1 LIAVS
6 HPGHSLKPSKF
17 TYHAPQTIDEAISL
31 LSQNDGSAR
40 VLAGGQSLIPI
51 MNFRLAAPAALV
63 DLGKIAN
70 LAYIRE
76 DGGRIRIGAMT
87 RQRSIEFSPLIREK
101 LPLLH
106 EAIGWVGHLP
116 TRSRGTVGGSIAH
129 ADPSTEIP
137 MVLQA
142 LEGEVS
148 ARGSNGERTIKAEDL
163 FVGQLTTALESNEIL
178 TEIRFPVMPAD
189 AGYAF
194 EEFARRH
201 GDFAIVAIA
210 AAVRIEGGA
219 CPWVRLAA
227 AGTGPTPLKLRA
239 AAAILVKKGLN
250 AAAIDEAS
258 EAAGEE
264 LVEPT
269 SDNNGSADFRRH
281 LAKVLTGR
289 AVRRAVVMARE
300 KAH

>member
-1 LIAVS
+1 
-6 HPGHSLKPSKF
+6 LKPSKF
-17 TYHAPQTIDEAISL
+17 TYHAPHNIDEAISL
-31 LSQNDGSAR
+31 LSQYDGSAR

-51 MNFRLAAPAALV
+51 MNFRLAAPEALV

-76 DGGRIRIGAMT
+76 DGGKVRIGAMT

-101 LPLLH
+101 LPLLR

-148 ARGSNGERTIKAEDL
+148 ARGPNGERTIEAKDL
-163 FVGQLTTALESNEIL
+163 FVAHLTTALEPDEIL

-210 AAVRIEGGA
+210 AAVRIENGA

-239 AAAILVKKGLN
+239 AATILVEKGLN
-250 AAAIDEAS
+250 EAAIDEAS

-269 SDNNGSADFRRH
+269 SDNNGSAEFRRH

-289 AVRRAVVMARE
+289 AVRRAVAMARE
-300 KAH
+300 KAR

>member
-1 LIAVS
+1 
-6 HPGHSLKPSKF
+6 LKPSKF
-17 TYHAPQTIDEAISL
+17 TYHAPQSIDEAVSL
-31 LSQNDGSAR
+31 LSRNDGSAR

-51 MNFRLAAPAALV
+51 MNFRMASPSALV
-63 DLGKIAN
+63 DLGKIPN

-76 DGGRIRIGAMT
+76 DGGAIRIGAMT
-87 RQRSIEFSPLIREK
+87 RQRSIEFSPLIHDK

-137 MVLQA
+137 VVLQA
-142 LEGEVS
+142 LEGEVT
-148 ARGSNGERTIKAEDL
+148 ARGPNGERTIKAEDL
-163 FVGQLTTALESNEIL
+163 FVGPLTTALEPNEIL

-189 AGYAF
+189 TGYAF

-210 AAVRIEGGA
+210 AAVGIDGGA
-219 CPWVRLAA
+219 CRWVRLAV
-227 AGTGPTPLKLRA
+227 AGAGPTPLKLTA
-239 AAAILVKKGLN
+239 AVAILLNKGLEP
-250 AAAIDEAS
+250 AAIDEAS
-258 EAAGEE
+258 DAASEE
-264 LVEPT
+264 LLEPT
-269 SDNNGSADFRRH
+269 SDNNGSAEFRRH
-281 LAKVLTGR
+281 LTKVLTGR
-289 AVRRAVVMARE
+289 AIRRAVAMASE

>member
-1 LIAVS
+1 
-6 HPGHSLKPSKF
+6 LKPSKF
-17 TYHAPQTIDEAISL
+17 VYHAPQTIDEAISL
-31 LSQNDGSAR
+31 LSQHDGSAR

-51 MNFRLAAPAALV
+51 MNFRLGAPAALV

-76 DGGRIRIGAMT
+76 DGGRILIGAMT
-87 RQRSIEFSPLIREK
+87 RQRSIEFSLLIREK
-101 LPLLH
+101 LPLLY

-148 ARGSNGERTIKAEDL
+148 ARGPNGERTIKAEDL
-163 FVGQLTTALESNEIL
+163 FVGHLTTALEPNEIL

-210 AAVRIEGGA
+210 AAVRLENGA
-219 CPWVRLAA
+219 RPWVRLAA

-239 AAAILVKKGLN
+239 AAAILVSKGLD

-269 SDNNGSADFRRH
+269 SDQNGSADFRRH

-289 AVRRAVVMARE
+289 AVQRAVAMARE